1 MGDQRRLRNT
11 PRYKNMRREFMQ
23 DAPLC
28 AKCQRDGFTV
38 GAQELDHMN
47 LFTLRRRGSG
57 IGRICKGCVGRVM
70 RIRRRGRIAGRMRW
84 RGTEVWKALAS
95 REDSKKGA

>member
-1 MGDQRRLRNT
+1 MGDVLNRHMGDQRRLRNT

-38 GAQELDHMN
+38 GARELDHIVPVH
-47 LFTLRRRGSG
+47 LAPEAVLGSVEFARVVSGVSRG
-57 IGRICKGCVGRVM
+57 
-70 RIRRRGRIAGRMRW
+70 
-84 RGTEVWKALAS
+84 
-95 REDSKKGA
+95 